1 MTIPKLSTLQYL
13 TAFVAHNAYVFADMV
28 IYELYKPWLYLERLW
43 FVHVL
48 KLSEKEILRRV
59 FSKCLPGSS
68 GPYSAEHKFYS
79 LCNIL
84 DHLDIKDEA
93 LQIRKFFHP
102 SSLLRYY
109 FDKESF
115 EWIKFYT
122 TIRTGDDMLVGLSYI
137 TGVSAQA
144 LKYRLGQECYN
155 AIKDK
160 SPKDVYQY
168 FKLTRTG
175 Q

>member
-1 MTIPKLSTLQYL
+1 MSIPKLSTLQYL
-13 TAFVAHNAYVFADMV
+13 AAFVKHNAYVLIVTTVA
-28 IYELYKPWLYLERLW
+28 ELYKPWLYLQRLW

-48 KLSEKEILRRV
+48 KLTEKEILRRV
-59 FSKCLPGSS
+59 FSKGLPGFSD
-68 GPYSAEHKFYS
+68 PYSAEHKFYS
-79 LCNIL
+79 LCSIL
-84 DHLDIKDEA
+84 DHLDIKDET
-93 LQIRKFFHP
+93 LYIRKFFHP

-115 EWIKFYT
+115 EWIKFCA
-122 TIRTGDDMLVGLSYI
+122 TIRTGDDILVGLSYV
-137 TGVSAQA
+137 TGTSMQA
-144 LKYRLGQECYN
+144 LKYRLGQECYD

-168 FKLTRTG
+168 FNLTRTG